1 MTGRSSISAYYIAC
15 LDQGPD
21 NYSLGCRVMLTANLW
36 TENGLVNG
44 SLGTIL
50 DIVWEEGK
58 DPSKDLPLAIMV
70 DFDGYKGPFF
80 EDTGTVPVFLA
91 TTRFRHNNH
100 DCERTQFPLVV
111 AYAITIH
118 KSQGMTLEKAVL
130 NIEKKDF
137 RPGLSYV
144 GTSRVTSK
152 GGLMFETTFDYERFR
167 VTPGQIH
174 KDRELD
180 YSVRTRQCIY
190 PS

>member
-1 MTGRSSISAYYIAC
+1 
-15 LDQGPD
+15 
-21 NYSLGCRVMLTANLW
+21 MLTANLW

-44 SLGTIL
+44 SLGTIR

-118 KSQGMTLEKAVL
+118 KSQGMTLEQAVL
-130 NIEKKDF
+130 
-137 RPGLSYV
+137 S
-144 GTSRVTSK
+144 
-152 GGLMFETTFDYERFR
+152 
-167 VTPGQIH
+167 
-174 KDRELD
+174 
-180 YSVRTRQCIY
+180 
-190 PS
+190 

>member
-1 MTGRSSISAYYIAC
+1 MPVKKFEAIHKGLGAKTANK
-15 LDQGPD
+15 DQAE
-21 NYSLGCRVMLTANLW
+21 NLLAEVCTFLGCRVMLTANLW

-44 SLGTIL
+44 SLGTIR
-50 DIVWEEGK
+50 DIVWGK
-58 DPSKDLPLAIMV
+58 SITSPSKDLPLAIMV
-70 DFDGYKGPFF
+70 EFDSYKGPFF

-91 TTRFRHNNH
+91 TTQFGHDHH

-111 AYAITIH
+111 ACAITIH

-152 GGLMFETTFDYERFR
+152 GGLMFETNISTWA
-167 VTPGQIH
+167 
-174 KDRELD
+174 K
-180 YSVRTRQCIY
+180 
-190 PS
+190 